1 MILTSV
7 FIATGF
13 EGARNVFKI
22 PQPASEPH
30 AKRPRKS
37 RERLLKLLYSSHYF
51 HTPFMQPN
59 SSTHYLFIF
68 ALFVTSP
75 LTSGEFVGVA
85 VGVAARGTV
94 ATASGVVEE
103 VFLP

>member
-1 MILTSV
+1 MFLRYHNPPPSPTPKDREKAGKGYSNFYIPVTI
-7 FIATGF
+7 FI
-13 EGARNVFKI
+13 
-22 PQPASEPH
+22 H
-30 AKRPRKS
+30 
-37 RERLLKLLYSSHYF
+37 
-51 HTPFMQPN
+51 PFTQPN

-68 ALFVTSP
+68 ALFMTSP